1 MRVISGV
8 LYVLLAPILGGFL
21 NGLDRVISSRMQNR
35 KGPPLFQSYYDVLKL
50 FTKETFVVNKIQDF
64 FAFGFFIFIVFTGI
78 LFFAGGDLLLIFFSL
93 TLASIFLILC
103 ASSTSSPYSA
113 MGAQRE
119 LIQMMS
125 YEPMVLI
132 VAIGFYMATKS
143 FNVYDIIQND
153 MPAIVYLP
161 GIFLGFVFILIIKL
175 RKSPFDLSTSHHA
188 HQEMVKGLTTE
199 FSGKML
205 ALIEITHWYENVMLF
220 GIVGM
225 FFITSAWWSW
235 LVAFG
240 AISLVFIFEI
250 LIDNSDARV
259 RWQTMLKSSWVV
271 ALILGFLN
279 LIILKFIG

>member
-153 MPAIVYLP
+153 IVYLP

>member
-1 MRVISGV
+1 MIRVISGV

-205 ALIEITHWYENVMLF
+205 AL
-220 GIVGM
+220 
-225 FFITSAWWSW
+225 
-235 LVAFG
+235 
-240 AISLVFIFEI
+240 
-250 LIDNSDARV
+250 
-259 RWQTMLKSSWVV
+259 
-271 ALILGFLN
+271 
-279 LIILKFIG
+279 